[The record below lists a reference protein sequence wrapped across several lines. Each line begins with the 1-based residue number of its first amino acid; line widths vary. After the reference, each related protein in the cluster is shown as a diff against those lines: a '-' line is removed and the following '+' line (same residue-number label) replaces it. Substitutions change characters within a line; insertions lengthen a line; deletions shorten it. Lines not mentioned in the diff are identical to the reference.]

1 MMRRYAD
8 RVALVT
14 GATGGIGAETARR
27 LAAEGARVLLT
38 GRNVAEGERIAAELG
53 ASASFV
59 PGDLTDPDCPNALA
73 AMALERHG
81 RLDLLVNNAALD
93 HIGDL
98 LRTPLEEVRELF
110 EVNVFAALTMLQAAG
125 RAMAAQGGGGAI
137 VNVTSR
143 LASIGVP
150 TMSLYGASKGAL
162 LALTRAAAVEL
173 APLGIR
179 VNAVAPGMTRTPLY
193 DAWLAQ
199 HDDPQAVDHAT
210 SAKVPQGRLA
220 EPAEVAAAIA
230 YLGSAEAAHVTG
242 ASLPVDGGY
251 TAA

>member
-1 MMRRYAD
+1 MSARYAG

-14 GATGGIGAETARR
+14 GGTAGIGAETARR

-38 GRNVAEGERIAAELG
+38 GRDRERGEQVAGEIGPAA
-53 ASASFV
+53 AFV
-59 PGDLTDPDCPNALA
+59 AGDLTEPGA
-73 AMALERHG
+73 APCLVDAALERHG
-81 RLDLLVNNAALD
+81 QLDLLVNNAAID
-93 HIGDL
+93 HTGDL
-98 LRTPLEEVRELF
+98 LRTPLDEVRVLL
-110 EVNVFAALTMLQAAG
+110 EVNLLGALAMLQAAG
-125 RAMAAQGGGGAI
+125 LAMAQRGGAI

-150 TMSLYGASKGAL
+150 TMALYSASKGAL
-162 LALTRAAAVEL
+162 LALTRAAAIEL

-193 DAWLAQ
+193 EAWLAQ
-199 HDDPQAVDHAT
+199 HEDPARLDRET
-210 SAKVPQGRLA
+210 KAKIPQGRLA

-230 YLGSAEAAHVTG
+230 YLGSDEAAHVTG
-242 ASLPVDGGY
+242 VSLAVDGGY